1 MSEFPECPL
10 IVTAEVDVRS
20 RPNGARPHDPA
31 IAAGAGGS
39 GDRMMPPGRL
49 VAADNNHVSGRRGPR
64 RLCGATIA
72 FVAVA
77 GLGLHLR
84 LADRAYQRPRPA
96 ASVLAEVHALSPP
109 TTVARAFRLRRERR
123 RGRRLI
129 IDSRRA
135 PAKSECTEQD
145 GGSDTA
151 CHGSQPPALLRCKRR
166 ADI

>member
-10 IVTAEVDVRS
+10 IVTAEVDARS

-135 PAKSECTEQD
+135 TAKSECTDRMAVPIPRVMDPNLQR
-145 GGSDTA
+145 S
-151 CHGSQPPALLRCKRR
+151 
-166 ADI
+166 